1 MGTGVTD
8 FLSCQ
13 ELVELITEYLEDA
26 LPSERR
32 AAFEEHLAICP
43 PCRGYLVEI
52 RRTVA
57 AAGELSEADIP
68 RHAREQMLAIFRDW
82 KSGSS

>member
-1 MGTGVTD
+1 MTD
-8 FLSCQ
+8 FISCQ
-13 ELVELITEYLEDA
+13 DLVELITEYLEDA

-32 AAFEEHLAICP
+32 AAFEEHIAICP

-57 AAGELSEADIP
+57 AAGLLSEDDLP
-68 RHAREQMLAIFRDW
+68 LHVREQMLAVFRDW
-82 KSGSS
+82 NSGSP

>member
-1 MGTGVTD
+1 MAE

-26 LPSERR
+26 MAQEER

-43 PCRGYLVEI
+43 PCRGYLLEI
-52 RRTVA
+52 RRTVE
-57 AAGELSEADIP
+57 AAGRLRSDDIP
-68 RHAREQMLAIFRDW
+68 AGAREQMLAVFRDW
-82 KSGSS
+82 RSRST